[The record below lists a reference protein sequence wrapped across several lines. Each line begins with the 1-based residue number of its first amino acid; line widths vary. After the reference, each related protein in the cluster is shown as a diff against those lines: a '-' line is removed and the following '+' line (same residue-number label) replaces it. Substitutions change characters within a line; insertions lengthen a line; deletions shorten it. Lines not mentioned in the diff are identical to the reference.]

1 MVTTRLFEKV
11 IRREL
16 RVRPGDLFSKT
27 DLMRSAREI
36 AASGHFNPETMG
48 INPEP
53 NEEDG
58 TVDIVFD
65 LESKANDKVQLSFGW
80 GQTGVTGQVSLSF
93 SNFSIKNLFNPGSLP
108 WHYSAWRRSD
118 ILNICPDQCEILSE
132 STASRSLTHGL
143 EANVRTHCR

>member
-53 NEEDG
+53 NDEDG

-65 LESKANDKVQLSFGW
+65 LESKANDKFQLSFGW

-93 SNFSIKNLFNPGSLP
+93 SNFSIKNLFNPGSYRGIIP
-108 WHYSAWRRSD
+108 RGDGQTFSISAQT
-118 ILNICPDQCEILSE
+118 NAKYYQ
-132 STASRSLTHGL
+132 SLQHL
-143 EANVRTHCR
+143 VL